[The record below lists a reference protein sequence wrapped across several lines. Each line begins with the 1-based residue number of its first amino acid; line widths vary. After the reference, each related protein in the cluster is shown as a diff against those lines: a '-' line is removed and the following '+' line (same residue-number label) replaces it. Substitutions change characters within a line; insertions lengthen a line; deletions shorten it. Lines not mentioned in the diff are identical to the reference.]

1 MIKLIL
7 SAPVPAMA
15 AAFELYFQNT
25 ENVEIVRGPFEAVHE
40 FDCMVSAANSFGLM
54 DGGVDAAITA
64 FFGTQLQRCVQK
76 YIIQEYLGEQPVGT
90 AFVIE
95 TGNSKH
101 PWLVHAPTMRV
112 PLIIDGTDAVYNATR
127 AALLAIFQHNKS
139 AREDR
144 KIKSVVFPAM
154 GAGYGQVSPDS
165 VARQMRLAWDSFS
178 NPLKAINWQYAS
190 ARQNAVFSTT
200 AYCPSKTVCPN
211 ARTEYIG
218 FGDYRTYC
226 KKSGNGCIS
235 TRHQVDDIYIGAHT
249 HTTDI
254 GAHNHAIHTGAYAY
268 PHAVSPDT
276 HSHDLHLNSEYSPG
290 AKK

>member
-7 SAPVPAMA
+7 SAPVPAMV
-15 AAFELYFQNT
+15 AAFECYFQNT
-25 ENVEIVRGPFEAVHE
+25 DNVEIIPGPFETVPE

-54 DGGVDAAITA
+54 DGGVDAAITTY
-64 FFGTQLQRCVQK
+64 FGTQLQRRVQK
-76 YIIQEYLGEQPVGT
+76 YIIQEYLGEQPVGS

-101 PWLVHAPTMRV
+101 PWLIHAPTMRV

-139 AREDR
+139 VAEYK

-154 GAGYGQVSPDS
+154 GAGCGQVPPDS
-165 VARQMRLAWDSFS
+165 VARQMRLAWDGFI
-178 NPLKAINWQYAS
+178 NCATEINWQYAS
-190 ARQNAVFSTT
+190 DRQNAVFSTT
-200 AYCPSKTVCPN
+200 AYCPQTLCPN

-226 KKSGNGCIS
+226 KKSGGVCIS
-235 TRHQVDDIYIGAHT
+235 PRHQSDIRIGAHA
-249 HTTDI
+249 HGVEI
-254 GAHNHAIHTGAYAY
+254 GAHGHPLHTECSHA
-268 PHAVSPDT
+268 
-276 HSHDLHLNSEYSPG
+276 HSLV
-290 AKK
+290 

>member
-7 SAPVPAMA
+7 SAPEPAMA
-15 AAFELYFQNT
+15 AAFECYFQNT
-25 ENVEIVRGPFEAVHE
+25 DNVEIIPGPFETIPE

-54 DGGVDAAITA
+54 DGGVDAAITTY
-64 FFGTQLQRCVQK
+64 FGTQLQERVQQH
-76 YIIQEYLGEQPVGT
+76 ILSEYLGEQPVGS

-139 AREDR
+139 VAEYK

-154 GAGYGQVSPDS
+154 GAGCGQVPPES
-165 VARQMRLAWDSFS
+165 VARQMKLAWDSFS
-178 NPLKAINWQYAS
+178 NPPKAINWQYAS

-200 AYCPSKTVCPN
+200 AYCPQTLCPN

-218 FGDYRTYC
+218 SGDYRTYC
-226 KKSGNGCIS
+226 KKSGGVCIS
-235 TRHQVDDIYIGAHT
+235 PRPQSDIRIGAHA
-249 HTTDI
+249 HGVEI
-254 GAHNHAIHTGAYAY
+254 GAHGHPLHTECSYA
-268 PHAVSPDT
+268 
-276 HSHDLHLNSEYSPG
+276 HSLV
-290 AKK
+290 

>member
-7 SAPVPAMA
+7 SAPEPAMA
-15 AAFELYFQNT
+15 AAFECYFQNT
-25 ENVEIVRGPFEAVHE
+25 ENVEIIPGPFETIPE

-54 DGGVDAAITA
+54 DGGVDAAITTY
-64 FFGTQLQRCVQK
+64 FGTQLQRRVQK

-90 AFVIE
+90 AFITE
-95 TGNSKH
+95 TGDGEH

-139 AREDR
+139 AAEYK

-154 GAGYGQVSPDS
+154 GAGCGQVPPDS
-165 VARQMRLAWDSFS
+165 VARQMRLAWESFS
-178 NPLKAINWQYAS
+178 NPPKAINWQYAS

-200 AYCPSKTVCPN
+200 AYCPQTLCPN

-218 FGDYRTYC
+218 SGDYRTYC
-226 KKSGNGCIS
+226 KKSGNACIN

-249 HTTDI
+249 HTIDT
-254 GAHNHAIHTGAYAY
+254 GAHNHTIQTGVY
-268 PHAVSPDT
+268 T
-276 HSHDLHLNSEYSPG
+276 YSR
-290 AKK
+290 

>member
-25 ENVEIVRGPFEAVHE
+25 ENVEIIRRPFETIPE
-40 FDCMVSAANSFGLM
+40 FDCMVSAANGFGLM

-64 FFGTQLQRCVQK
+64 FFGTQLQRRVQK

-112 PLIIDGTDAVYNATR
+112 PLI
-127 AALLAIFQHNKS
+127 
-139 AREDR
+139 
-144 KIKSVVFPAM
+144 VVFPAM
-154 GAGYGQVSPDS
+154 GAGCGQVSPDC
-165 VARQMRLAWDSFS
+165 VARQMKLAWDSFI
-178 NPLKAINWQYAS
+178 NCATEINWQYAI

-200 AYCPSKTVCPN
+200 AYCPSKTSCPN

-226 KKSGNGCIS
+226 KKSGNGCINP
-235 TRHQVDDIYIGAHT
+235 RHQVDDIYIGAHS
-249 HTTDI
+249 
-254 GAHNHAIHTGAYAY
+254 
-268 PHAVSPDT
+268 HAVSLCPN
-276 HSHDLHLNSEYSPG
+276 SHGNHLNPEYLSG
-290 AKK
+290 VKNDV

>member
-7 SAPVPAMA
+7 SAPEPAMA
-15 AAFELYFQNT
+15 AAFECYFQNT
-25 ENVEIVRGPFEAVHE
+25 DNVEIIRRPFETVPE

-54 DGGVDAAITA
+54 DGGVDAAITTY
-64 FFGTQLQRCVQK
+64 FGTQLQRRVQK

-90 AFVIE
+90 AFITE
-95 TGNSKH
+95 SGDGEH

-139 AREDR
+139 VAEYK

-154 GAGYGQVSPDS
+154 GAGCGQVPPES
-165 VARQMRLAWDSFS
+165 VARQMKLAWDSFS
-178 NPLKAINWQYAS
+178 NPPKAINWQYAS

-200 AYCPSKTVCPN
+200 AYCPQTLCPN

-218 FGDYRTYC
+218 SGDYRTYC
-226 KKSGNGCIS
+226 KKSGGVCIS
-235 TRHQVDDIYIGAHT
+235 PRPQSDIRIGAHA
-249 HTTDI
+249 HGVEI
-254 GAHNHAIHTGAYAY
+254 GAHGHPLHTECSYA
-268 PHAVSPDT
+268 
-276 HSHDLHLNSEYSPG
+276 HSLV
-290 AKK
+290 

>member
-15 AAFELYFQNT
+15 AAFEYHFQNT
-25 ENVEIVRGPFEAVHE
+25 ENVEIIRRPFETVPE

-64 FFGTQLQRCVQK
+64 YFGTQLQKR
-76 YIIQEYLGEQPVGT
+76 IQQHILSEYLGEQPVGT
-90 AFVIE
+90 AFVTE
-95 TGNSKH
+95 TGNSQH

-127 AALLAIFQHNKS
+127 AALLAIFHHNKS
-139 AREDR
+139 AGEDR
-144 KIKSVVFPAM
+144 KIESVVFPAM
-154 GAGYGQVSPDS
+154 GAGCGQAPPDS
-165 VARQMRLAWDSFS
+165 VARQMKLAWESFS
-178 NPLKAINWQYAS
+178 NPPKVINWQYAS

-200 AYCPSKTVCPN
+200 AYCPSKTLCPN

-226 KKSGNGCIS
+226 KKSGNTCIS
-235 TRHQVDDIYIGAHT
+235 PRHQVDDIYIGAHR
-249 HTTDI
+249 HGVFPGD
-254 GAHNHAIHTGAYAY
+254 
-268 PHAVSPDT
+268 
-276 HSHDLHLNSEYSPG
+276 HSHTLYLNPELLSG
-290 AKK
+290 VKNDV